1 MTNITFNCRCP
12 CIYCRGDGP
21 KNDWT
26 CARCNKKQIL
36 EDTGKI
42 CCLNCEN
49 SFYLWRSTFKCGNRD
64 NESHPISYNGM
75 LVALSVMSM
84 VPDHPPREF
93 LKKLT
98 KACLLHV
105 DDFLEE

>member
-1 MTNITFNCRCP
+1 MTNIIFNCRCP

-42 CCLNCEN
+42 ICLNCEN
-49 SFYLWRSTFKCGNRD
+49 SLYLWRTTFKCGNRD

-75 LVALSVMSM
+75 IVALSDMGS
-84 VPDHPPREF
+84 VPDPPREF
-93 LKKLT
+93 LRKLT